1 MNTGKTRHLFALLV
15 GLALALVVGGARA
28 DALPGQPAP
37 AFRLNDTAGR
47 PVSLADFRGRIVV
60 LEWVNHGCPFVR
72 KHYGSGNMQALQK
85 RYVARGVVWLSIQST
100 HPDHQDYQ
108 GPEALAAAMRA
119 AGAAQT
125 ATLLDADGTVGRLYG
140 ARTTP
145 HMYLVD
151 ARGVL
156 AYAGAIDDIRSA
168 NPGDVKRANNHV
180 AASLDALLAGSPVPL
195 ASTAPYGCSVKYR

>member
-1 MNTGKTRHLFALLV
+1 
-15 GLALALVVGGARA
+15 
-28 DALPGQPAP
+28 
-37 AFRLNDTAGR
+37 
-47 PVSLADFRGRIVV
+47 VSLADFRGRIVV

-85 RYVARGVVWLSIQST
+85 RYVDKGVVWLSIQST
-100 HPDHQDYQ
+100 HPDHPDYQ
-108 GPEALAAAMRA
+108 APQALAAAMRA

-125 ATLLDADGTVGRLYG
+125 ATLLDGDGEVGRLYG

-168 NPGDVKRANNHV
+168 NPQDVKRANNHV
-180 AASLDALLAGSPVPL
+180 AASLDALLAGRAVPL
-195 ASTAPYGCSVKYR
+195 ASTVPYGCSVKYR